1 MKRIIL
7 LALIS
12 LIALSPNAYGEIE
25 LRAKQMRTTDG
36 LPSNSIR
43 NIYQDSKGFLWLGTL
58 NGLSRYDGNSFLNF
72 QPEINA
78 NGRISLIDNR
88 INRVIEDQNGF
99 LWIGT
104 GPELYSCYDLQKSR
118 FVDFTGSGEYEQNYA
133 YSLFASNGDI
143 WLYHK
148 TNGARHII
156 TKSDRTMTSVEFKT
170 ERGNLP
176 DNRVQFIE
184 EDEAGRIWIGT
195 RACIHF

>member
-133 YSLFASNGDI
+133 YSLFASNG
-143 WLYHK
+143 
-148 TNGARHII
+148 
-156 TKSDRTMTSVEFKT
+156 
-170 ERGNLP
+170 
-176 DNRVQFIE
+176 
-184 EDEAGRIWIGT
+184 
-195 RACIHF
+195 

>member
-88 INRVIEDQNGF
+88 I
-99 LWIGT
+99 
-104 GPELYSCYDLQKSR
+104 
-118 FVDFTGSGEYEQNYA
+118 
-133 YSLFASNGDI
+133 
-143 WLYHK
+143 
-148 TNGARHII
+148 
-156 TKSDRTMTSVEFKT
+156 T
-170 ERGNLP
+170 E
-176 DNRVQFIE
+176 
-184 EDEAGRIWIGT
+184 
-195 RACIHF
+195 